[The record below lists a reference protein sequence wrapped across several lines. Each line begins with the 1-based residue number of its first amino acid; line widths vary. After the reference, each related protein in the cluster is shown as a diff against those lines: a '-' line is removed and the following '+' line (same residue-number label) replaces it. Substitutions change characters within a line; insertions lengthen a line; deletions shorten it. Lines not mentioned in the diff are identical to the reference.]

1 MSAPALSRRLV
12 IAGAAA
18 ALLPMREAIAQ
29 VRGGGDWL
37 PMVRAHHQLIAR
49 SLQELVA
56 STDRNFLQRD
66 RLVRTVG
73 YQLSAHSLAEE
84 NAIYPALAMAGMKT
98 ASDRLYL
105 DQGHAKVIN
114 AQLDL
119 AVRLNR
125 EGRDWTEHA
134 QALLASV
141 MRHVVEDEER
151 DLFPQLHRRLNAQQ
165 NAVIGQTY
173 AREFDLVR
181 DPLREA

>member
-1 MSAPALSRRLV
+1 MTSPALSRRLV

-29 VRGGGDWL
+29 VRGGDWL
-37 PMVRAHHQLIAR
+37 PMVREHHRLIAR

-66 RLVRTVG
+66 RLIRSIG
-73 YQLSAHSLAEE
+73 YQLSAHSMAEE
-84 NAIYPALAMAGMKT
+84 NAIYPAMAMAGMKT

-119 AVRLNR
+119 AARLNR

-173 AREFDLVR
+173 ARDFDLVR
-181 DPLREA
+181 DPLRDV